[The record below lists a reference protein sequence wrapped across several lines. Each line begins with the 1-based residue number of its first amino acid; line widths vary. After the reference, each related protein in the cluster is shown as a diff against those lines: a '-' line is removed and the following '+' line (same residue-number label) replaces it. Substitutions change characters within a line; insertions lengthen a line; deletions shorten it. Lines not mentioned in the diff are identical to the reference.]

1 MRKLYGQLTAVCGI
15 ILLSGLSAVA
25 QPLVEED
32 SMPPRIIRN
41 HFRHESLIISDN
53 DNYVLQLRDGYYTNG
68 LMLRFSHAAAAKPGG
83 NRLAKAV
90 HSYELGQHIFN
101 PVRFDSLNIAT
112 QDRPFAG
119 YLYGRFS
126 RQLFYKHN
134 AYLQLSGSLGVVGPA
149 SGAKQVQRWYHSA
162 IGIYDVQGWSNQVKN
177 EFHVQGSVQYVR
189 SFWQKAQQ
197 QRRYDIATVTEANLG
212 NAFVNAQAGLL
223 LRAGLMEAYQNSAHF
238 NGRVSRKGAD
248 APVHHKEFYYFVQP
262 TLQWQGY
269 NASLQGGM
277 LRSNK
282 GPKTVAIE
290 PWVWQVQ
297 TGFKLA
303 QNRWTLGMH
312 YVYRS
317 KQAVGQQ
324 RTEKFLSIQIAYRTG
339 GY

>member
-1 MRKLYGQLTAVCGI
+1 MTKQDQAQLFFGWAAMLAC
-15 ILLSGLSAVA
+15 LLSFG
-25 QPLVEED
+25 QPATDTDTLV
-32 SMPPRIIRN
+32 PRRILN
-41 HFRHESLIISDN
+41 HFRHELLVISDN

-68 LMLRFSHAAAAKPGG
+68 LMLRFSHAATARPTA
-83 NRLAKAV
+83 NRLSKAV

-101 PVRFDSLNIAT
+101 PVRYDSINIAT

-126 RQLFYKHN
+126 RQLFYRNN
-134 AYLQLSGSLGVVGPA
+134 ACLQFSGSLGVVGPA
-149 SGAKQVQRWYHSA
+149 SGAKQIQRWYHNA
-162 IGIYDVQGWSNQVKN
+162 IGIYDVEGWGNQLKN
-177 EFHVQGSVQYVR
+177 EWHLQGSVQYVR
-189 SFWQKAQQ
+189 SFWHRAQA
-197 QRRYDIATVTEANLG
+197 QRRYDIATTTEANLG

-238 NGRVSRKGAD
+238 NGRVSRKDAD
-248 APVHHKEFYYFVQP
+248 APMHHKELYYFVQP

-317 KQAVGQQ
+317 KQAVGQL
-324 RTEKFLSIQIAYRTG
+324 RSEKFLSIQIAYRTG